1 MYFIFLFSLYKG
13 AWTGLEYEYAQLCL
27 NQSMVSTA
35 LSGIDSHFILC
46 LRVCSFISVFFRDVW
61 FYTALTFFYLRFFCS
76 HCTFSGLVL
85 TDTREKYDG
94 TRRSPWNEIECGDH
108 YVRPMAAFTFF
119 EFASGQ
125 VRSTSLSVALNYD
138 IDIQCLC
145 CNLLLLCVGVL
156 CALFFPAWWLLKKSF
171 QAPYGDTSIC
181 LGIFHKKKNDVCQ
194 GDCVSLYWRHDVTSP
209 ELSWVNQDYCDLKLI
224 RIRWYGLKMW
234 LASNFSIQDHPW
246 ITH

>member
-1 MYFIFLFSLYKG
+1 MYFIFLFSLNKG

-108 YVRPMAAFTFF
+108 YIRPMAAFTFF

-145 CNLLLLCVGVL
+145 CKLLLLCAAVL
-156 CALFFPAWWLLKKSF
+156 RALFFPAWWLLKKVFKHLTETHLSAQGFFIKKRMMSVKGIVSF
-171 QAPYGDTSIC
+171 FT
-181 LGIFHKKKNDVCQ
+181 DVTT
-194 GDCVSLYWRHDVTSP
+194 WRHLNWAELTKIIATSN
-209 ELSWVNQDYCDLKLI
+209 W
-224 RIRWYGLKMW
+224 
-234 LASNFSIQDHPW
+234 
-246 ITH
+246 